1 MTLELVM
8 IVKNS
13 GDVLRRCL
21 QSVKPFIDEW
31 TILDTGSTDHTMDII
46 HEELDAIPGNLYQE
60 PFIDFSTSRNRS
72 LELSSKK
79 CKYTIVLDD
88 SYELHGGPELLK
100 LLKKGKYDCYSIRI
114 GKMNQTHLDDHY
126 YSLRILR
133 STLGLV
139 YKGRVHE
146 AVYHSS
152 KYIENESIYI
162 NDVEDVLHH
171 TRTASR
177 LTRDIQS
184 LLLDEKE
191 DPSNPRTL
199 YYLSRTYGLLKNHRK
214 MIQYCNKLQHLH
226 HLKKIDP
233 EYLFYSKYE
242 KAIVEFDMEE
252 SPNRS
257 KILYNKLID
266 IQKEFPERAEV
277 TYKMCI
283 LMYEEG
289 KFEEVASIIQKLLSF
304 PIPKIYITIFD
315 TSIYEYHIPYL
326 FIDTYFKMGKFMEAI
341 PVLKSMLERYPKDQP
356 LLNMK
361 YIVCEREKKTYEKL
375 SNGKTIVIHMGR
387 FYHVWNPQKET
398 KISGS
403 EYMAMGMAKEFAKM
417 GYRVFVFDLFESD
430 DQKTN
435 YQNTIDNVQFIDV
448 AYFEEF
454 SSKYVIDYLIVSR
467 HLSNLVYY
475 DNIKNV
481 YLWVHDTL
489 PIFSKHSPIFQIHKE
504 KFRGMIVLS
513 EWHRQHVQK
522 NMGIPNEYLILSRN
536 AMYPERFEP
545 EKKTEEIIE
554 NKIPYRFIYLSDA
567 VRGLNHLI
575 DMIEKVKEKYP
586 QTTLSIFTKLEQIE
600 NDLLNKIKNLDYISL
615 NPRTSQENIAKE
627 LLLSDIWLYPTTFE
641 ETYCMSALEA
651 MAAGCLVASVKLAG
665 ITDTVSNRGVLCDV
679 PITEKENQDHLLE
692 KLFYVMDRPS
702 VKRHYVEKAREWAL
716 QQTYEN
722 LAIEWVR
729 DIFSRKF
736 SRK

>member
-13 GDVLRRCL
+13 GDVLRKCL

-46 HEELDAIPGNLYQE
+46 KEELSDIPGNLYQE
-60 PFIDFSTSRNRS
+60 PFIDFATTRNRS

-79 CKYTIVLDD
+79 CKYTIILDD
-88 SYELHGGPELLK
+88 SYELHGGVELLK
-100 LLKKGKYDCYSIRI
+100 LLKKAKHDCYSIRI
-114 GKMNQTHLDDHY
+114 GKMNNKHLDDHY
-126 YSLRILR
+126 YSLRIIR
-133 STLGLV
+133 SSLGLV

-146 AVYHSS
+146 AIYQSS

-162 NDVEDVLHH
+162 NDVEDILHLA
-171 TRTASR
+171 RTASR
-177 LTRDIQS
+177 LTRDIQC

-214 MIQYCNKLQHLH
+214 MIQYCNKLQHLGNIH
-226 HLKKIDP
+226 R

-242 KAIVEFDMEE
+242 KAIVEFDDDER
-252 SPNRS
+252 PNRS
-257 KILYNKLID
+257 KLLYNKLID
-266 IQKEFPERAEV
+266 IQKEFPERTEV

-289 KFEEVASIIQKLLSF
+289 KFEEITSIVSKLVTL
-304 PIPKIYITIFD
+304 PIPKVYITIFD
-315 TSIYEYHIPYL
+315 TSIYDYHIPYL
-326 FIDTYFKMGKFMEAI
+326 FIDTYFKIGKFMEAI
-341 PVLKSMLERYPKDQP
+341 PILKMMLERYPKDQP

-361 YIVCEREKKTYEKL
+361 YAVCEKEKKTYEKL
-375 SNGKTIVIHMGR
+375 SNGKTIVIHMGF
-387 FYHVWNPQKET
+387 FYHVWNPKKET

-403 EYMAMGMAKEFAKM
+403 EYMAMGMAKEFAKL
-417 GYRVFVFDLFESD
+417 GYRVFVFGLFESD

-435 YQNTIDNVQFIDV
+435 YQGTIDNVQYIDL

-454 SSKYVIDYLIVSR
+454 SSKYVIDYLIISR

-522 NMGIPNEYLILSRN
+522 HMGVPNEYLILSRN
-536 AMYPERFEP
+536 AMYPDRFEP
-545 EKKTEEIIE
+545 EKTIEEIVDK
-554 NKIPYRFIYLSDA
+554 KIPYRFIYLSDA
-567 VRGLNHLI
+567 VRGLDHLV

-586 QTTLSIFTKLEQIE
+586 QTTLSIFTKLELIE
-600 NDLLNKIKNLDYISL
+600 NELLNKIKMLDYISL
-615 NPRTSQENIAKE
+615 NPRISQENIAKE
-627 LLLSDIWLYPTTFE
+627 LLISDIWLYPTRFE

-651 MAAGCLVASVKLAG
+651 MASGCLVASVKLAG
-665 ITDTVSNRGVLCDV
+665 IKDTVGNRGVLCDA
-679 PITEKENQDHLLE
+679 PISENKEKLLE

-702 VKRHYVEKAREWAL
+702 LKHHYIDKAREWAL

-722 LAIEWVR
+722 LSKEWVR
-729 DIFSRKF
+729 DIFTKN
-736 SRK
+736 K